1 MASQASAFDT
11 FTNTARV
18 GSIGGTED
26 WGTESNA
33 ASDDATRATYSSA
46 GTVRGTWTGHTIY
59 LVARDLTTS
68 IPDGATVNG
77 IEIIIQRRET
87 ATDATTWADSAVFL
101 IKGLAIQDAAD
112 NKAVA
117 TAYTTSDA
125 SVTYGGPTDL
135 WGVTWTA
142 AEINGTGFGVAISV
156 GVSTDDGESTSV
168 PEVDL
173 ISAVIYYTAA
183 AVTTKKQAA
192 AFLLT

>member
-26 WGTESNA
+26 WGTEGNA
-33 ASDDATRATYSSA
+33 AVDDASRATYSSA
-46 GTVRGTWTGHTIY
+46 GTVRGTWITYTIY

-87 ATDATTWADSAVFL
+87 ATDATTWADDAVFL

-125 SVTYGGPTDL
+125 SVTYGGPADL

-142 AEINGTGFGVAISV
+142 AEINAVGFGVAISV

>member
-11 FTNTARV
+11 FGNTARV

-26 WGTESNA
+26 WGTEGNA
-33 ASDDATRATYSSA
+33 AADDATRATYSSSA
-46 GTVRGTWTGHTIY
+46 VRGTWTGHTIY
-59 LVARDLTTS
+59 LTAQQLVTE
-68 IPDGATVNG
+68 IPAGATVDG

-87 ATDATTWADSAVFL
+87 AADLTTWKDSAVFL

-117 TAYTTSDA
+117 TEYTTTDA
-125 SVTYGGPTDL
+125 SVTYGGPADL

-142 AEINGTGFGVAISV
+142 TEINAVGFGVAISV
-156 GVSTDDGESTSV
+156 GVTTDDGESTSV

-183 AVTTKKQAA
+183 ATGDG
-192 AFLLT
+192 FGMLLKGVSN